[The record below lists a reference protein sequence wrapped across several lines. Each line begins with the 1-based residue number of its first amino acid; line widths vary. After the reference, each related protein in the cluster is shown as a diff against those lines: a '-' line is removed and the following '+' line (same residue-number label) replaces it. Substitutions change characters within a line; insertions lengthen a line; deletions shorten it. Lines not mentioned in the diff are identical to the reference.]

1 MPEQP
6 QPPAPPLEKP
16 AEDQLR
22 QRKEDLQELNDHLRN
37 EDIDSE
43 RVLSKLRSQELGA
56 KIKEVDEMSDGAFD
70 DDGQPGGFQGNN
82 DSGI

>member
-1 MPEQP
+1 M
-6 QPPAPPLEKP
+6 
-16 AEDQLR
+16 
-22 QRKEDLQELNDHLRN
+22 QELNDHLRN

-70 DDGQPGGFQGNN
+70 DDG
-82 DSGI
+82 